1 MRAFVL
7 PDSKL
12 RQDGDWK
19 FVPIGKGKALEILS
33 HGFASIVQ
41 DPEISDLIEDYL
53 GITLPSPK
61 DNIFMKKGDKAI
73 VVGKSKPKPQ
83 LQCFLLT
90 KEN

>member
-1 MRAFVL
+1 MAAFVF

-12 RQDGDWK
+12 RQEGDWK
-19 FVPIGKGKALEILS
+19 FVPIGKGKAKEILS

-53 GITLPSPK
+53 EITLPSPK
-61 DNIFMKKGDKAI
+61 NSIFMKKGDKAI
-73 VVGKSKPKPQ
+73 VVGTSKATLQ